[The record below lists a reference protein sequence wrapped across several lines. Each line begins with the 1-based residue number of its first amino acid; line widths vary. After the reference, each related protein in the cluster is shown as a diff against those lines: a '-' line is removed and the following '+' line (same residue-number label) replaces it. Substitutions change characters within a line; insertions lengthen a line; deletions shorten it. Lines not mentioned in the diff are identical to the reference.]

1 MTVNAPNAE
10 IIVTGDLDIDTR
22 PYFGGSGGDAL
33 SIVGDGMLSFRLD
46 PAGSAYLKGEQSGL
60 AVRSTGDV
68 GGASGG
74 IDIDADGVFR
84 GHYGI
89 YAWAIGS
96 TGDVGVHL
104 TGGYAVGD
112 GAGAMGIV
120 AGRIGRDGDL
130 TVSTASGSK
139 VDAYHNGIY
148 AISTSR
154 TGETNITVDG
164 EVVVQTGSAILA
176 RSFGDL
182 NVVTGATSSLVG
194 VTGIRSYITGT
205 GNGHVEV
212 GGTIE
217 TLRGAYGVGLYGGSQ
232 AGNLTVVTHAG
243 SRITTDTGVGIS
255 SRGGGTLTA
264 DIGGYLLPNMTTTTA
279 VRVHSRSA
287 FEAADIVITTRQGS
301 WVNGRSNGIWALNQ
315 SQGGSTVVRTG
326 DDVWGQNGIAIQA
339 LASGQAGDV
348 TVETNS
354 AANRSVKGAKYGILV
369 ENKGQG
375 ATDVVI
381 RNRVQATGTPLGGGA
396 YNYASGMSAV
406 MIKNSDN
413 AKALR
418 VSIASTGILR
428 GYFRALSAYNWSS
441 GPTSISVDGD
451 LSSGR
456 TGIHAVAI
464 GPKGALEI
472 TTGAG
477 SAIRAGHSGIAAFA
491 SNQNPVS
498 IDVGGEVSGTNRV
511 GIEVSNPT
519 GQSTVIVRQGGSV
532 ASANGNG
539 IQIEGQSRVILEGQV
554 SAPNGAAVLL
564 GNTDDLVELRP
575 GWAVQ
580 GAVRARGGRDTLL
593 LGDPCPRGLSGS
605 STLARPT

>member
-1 MTVNAPNAE
+1 MERGTAPAPP
-10 IIVTGDLDIDTR
+10 T
-22 PYFGGSGGDAL
+22 
-33 SIVGDGMLSFRLD
+33 
-46 PAGSAYLKGEQSGL
+46 L

-68 GGASGG
+68 GGAPGG
-74 IDIDADGVFR
+74 IDINADGVFR

-348 TVETNS
+348 TVETNG
-354 AANRSVKGAKYGILV
+354 AANRSVRARNTV
-369 ENKGQG
+369 FSSR
-375 ATDVVI
+375 I
-381 RNRVQATGTPLGGGA
+381 RDRAPPTSSFATG
-396 YNYASGMSAV
+396 S
-406 MIKNSDN
+406 
-413 AKALR
+413 R
-418 VSIASTGILR
+418 R
-428 GYFRALSAYNWSS
+428 Q
-441 GPTSISVDGD
+441 
-451 LSSGR
+451 GR
-456 TGIHAVAI
+456 PWA
-464 GPKGALEI
+464 GAL
-472 TTGAG
+472 TTTP
-477 SAIRAGHSGIAAFA
+477 RAC
-491 SNQNPVS
+491 
-498 IDVGGEVSGTNRV
+498 
-511 GIEVSNPT
+511 
-519 GQSTVIVRQGGSV
+519 
-532 ASANGNG
+532 
-539 IQIEGQSRVILEGQV
+539 
-554 SAPNGAAVLL
+554 
-564 GNTDDLVELRP
+564 RP
-575 GWAVQ
+575 
-580 GAVRARGGRDTLL
+580 
-593 LGDPCPRGLSGS
+593 
-605 STLARPT
+605 